1 MDLPPPAPLRCACSA
16 CHLWHNILASIGL
29 PPATSPM
36 CTSGQCACVFCERA
50 RNTRSAFLRDYYFS
64 YCEKK
69 ERPRYSLRPS
79 ARKPAGFYKE

>member
-1 MDLPPPAPLRCACSA
+1 
-16 CHLWHNILASIGL
+16 
-29 PPATSPM
+29 M